1 MREDT
6 DLMLGWLK
14 RRSLVT
20 RKALE
25 LYGEVVAA
33 ARNPGFYGPGRGSDT
48 PEGRFEFVALHL
60 FLVAERIKGVAPDG
74 AAVAQAMIE
83 AFVTDMDDCM
93 REMGVGDLTVAK
105 RVKRA
110 AATFYERAGA
120 YRDALASLP
129 NATADDA
136 LIDVA
141 RGALLRPDAEPSFAE
156 ALAEYIRASAAN
168 LAHINPQSA
177 DRLSFADIQFADRP
191 RKAGTTA

>member
-14 RRSLVT
+14 RRSLIA

-74 AAVAQAMIE
+74 AAVAQSMIE

-105 RVKRA
+105 RVQRA
-110 AATFYERAGA
+110 DATFYERGGTYSA
-120 YRDALASLP
+120 ALASQP
-129 NATADDA
+129 NAAGDP

-141 RGALLRPDAEPSFAE
+141 RDALLRPNAEPSFAG

-168 LAHINPQSA
+168 LAHVNPLSA
-177 DRLSFADIQFADRP
+177 DRLKFADIQFADSP
-191 RKAGTTA
+191 RKAETTV

>member
-1 MREDT
+1 
-6 DLMLGWLK
+6 MLGWLK

-74 AAVAQAMIE
+74 AAVAQSMIE

-105 RVKRA
+105 RVQRA
-110 AATFYERAGA
+110 AATFYERAGP
-120 YRDALASLP
+120 YREALASHP
-129 NATADDA
+129 SAAGDP
-136 LIDVA
+136 LISVA
-141 RGALLRPDAEPSFAE
+141 RDALLRPNAEPSFAE
-156 ALAEYIRASAAN
+156 ALARYIRASAAN
-168 LAHINPQSA
+168 LAQVNPLSA
-177 DRLSFADIQFADRP
+177 ECLNFADIEFVDRP